1 MVSIK
6 TVAVLGAT
14 GNLGPAVVKELV
26 DAGFDVTAV
35 RRSGSSEGQTSLP
48 PGVVAIKTVDY
59 TSFDDLKAAFDGQD
73 AVVSV
78 LATASVG
85 APQRLAVDAAVAA
98 GVKRFIPSEF
108 GINTRKVR
116 GTSIGKILAAKIG
129 TVDYLEE
136 LVAKGEG
143 LTWTGVSTGLFFDWG
158 LERTG
163 LGVLNLKDKTAT
175 VVDSGN
181 EKWYASTLA
190 QIGRVV
196 AGILKHPDET
206 ANKYLSTASFNISQN
221 ELIALVEEL
230 TGSKLAVTNINSAD
244 LVRVGEEK
252 LAAGNFGAF
261 VDFLKAHNA
270 ADGAGNGLTEEQ
282 SANGLVGV
290 PYEDVREAVEG
301 WLRREGAL

>member
-26 DAGFDVTAV
+26 TAGFDVTAV
-35 RRSGSSEGQTSLP
+35 RRAGSSESQTSLP

-78 LATASVG
+78 LATAS
-85 APQRLAVDAAVAA
+85 
-98 GVKRFIPSEF
+98 RFIPSEF
-108 GINTRKVR
+108 GINTRKVG
-116 GTSIGKILAAKIG
+116 GTSIGKILAAKID
-129 TVDYLEE
+129 TVDYLEQ
-136 LVAKGEG
+136 LVAKGEV

-175 VVDSGN
+175 VIDSGN

-221 ELIALVEEL
+221 ELVALVEEL
-230 TGSKLAVTNINSAD
+230 TGSKLTVTKISSAD

-290 PYEDVREAVEG
+290 PYEDVRATVES
-301 WLRREGAL
+301 WLRRERAL